1 MLHSVRLVF
10 DTSALLDLFG
20 KWTDD
25 HKQRR
30 GDLVKEVSLLAP
42 LVSLLFST
50 RQIREEVRE
59 HMAIAGDLD
68 RYIRFEPVEDAEL
81 RAIPGYIENREA
93 DFSLTALA
101 LRLEREGHRLF
112 VLTKDRSFV
121 HDLPAAGCR
130 AGIVPPTGFAEAITV
145 LCARDGGNTVLA
157 YRLQNNAFVNLSRDM
172 RLVKQTQGEAA
183 YLDWQEFLNSR
194 TADKHEMIETIKSWR
209 SDGLG
214 YGTTFSS
221 ASPR

>member
-1 MLHSVRLVF
+1 MPGDLPAIRLVF

-30 GDLVKEVSLLAP
+30 GDLVKEVTLLAP
-42 LVSLLFST
+42 LAPLLWST
-50 RQIREEVRE
+50 QQIREEVRE
-59 HMAIAGDLD
+59 HLTIAGDLD
-68 RYIRFEPVEDAEL
+68 RYIRFEPVPDPEL
-81 RAIPGYIENREA
+81 RAIPAFVENREA

-101 LRLEREGHRLF
+101 LRFEREGHRVF

-121 HDLPAAGCR
+121 RDLPGAGCR
-130 AGIVPPTGFAEAITV
+130 AGIVPPTGFAEAITI
-145 LCARDGGNTVLA
+145 LYSNDGANTALA
-157 YRLQNNAFVNLSRDM
+157 HRLQNNVFVNLSRDM

-194 TADKHEMIETIKSWR
+194 TADKHEMIE
-209 SDGLG
+209 GLIRA
-214 YGTTFSS
+214 TSV
-221 ASPR
+221 

>member
-1 MLHSVRLVF
+1 MTGPTVRLVF

-42 LVSLLFST
+42 LAPLLFST

-59 HMAIAGDLD
+59 HLTIAGDLD
-68 RYIRFEPVEDAEL
+68 RYIRFEPVADPEL
-81 RAIPGYIENREA
+81 RTLPGFVENREA

-101 LRLEREGHRLF
+101 IRLEREGHRVF
-112 VLTKDRSFV
+112 VLTKDRTFV
-121 HDLPAAGCR
+121 RDLPFAGSK
-130 AGIVPPTGFAEAITV
+130 AGIVPPTGFAEAVTV
-145 LCARDGGNTVLA
+145 RCANDGSSTALA
-157 YRLQNNAFVNLSRDM
+157 HRLQNNAFVNLSRDM
-172 RLVKQTQGEAA
+172 RLVRQKQGEGA

-194 TADKHEMIETIKSWR
+194 TADKHEMIEALSNAV
-209 SDGLG
+209 G
-214 YGTTFSS
+214 
-221 ASPR
+221 

>member
-1 MLHSVRLVF
+1 MPAATVRLVF

-42 LVSLLFST
+42 LAPLLFST

-59 HMAIAGDLD
+59 HLTIAGDLD
-68 RYIRFEPVEDAEL
+68 RYIQFEPVEDSEL
-81 RAIPGYIENREA
+81 HEIHGYVENREA
-93 DFSLTALA
+93 DYSLTALA
-101 LRLEREGHRLF
+101 LRLEREGHRVF
-112 VLTKDRSFV
+112 VLTKDRSFAR
-121 HDLPAAGCR
+121 DLPTAGCR

-145 LCARDGGNTVLA
+145 VCANDGTNTTLA
-157 YRLQNNAFVNLSRDM
+157 HRLQNNAFVNLSRDM

-194 TADKHEMIETIKSWR
+194 TADKHEMIETLKQM
-209 SDGLG
+209 GH
-214 YGTTFSS
+214 
-221 ASPR
+221 